1 MPELVI
7 DIDNSTGEAI
17 VSAMLTEGDRVLG
30 VASTTVAAGET
41 GTMNF
46 PDDLEELRKDG
57 TWGQ

>member
-17 VSAMLTEGDRVLG
+17 VSAMLTSGAIVLG
-30 VASTTVAAGET
+30 VASVHVPAGET
-41 GTMNF
+41 ATMEF
-46 PDDLEELRKDG
+46 PEDLQELRKDG